1 MPVVTRSQAKLSNLA
16 LTEPLSLE
24 PKKRPFVSKPLPLP
38 LIVDTTNGILPLFKR
53 GLKPYSKDPSGKYYI
68 VIRAYHCLYLKLT
81 DLQKEKGRAY
91 IDNLWAI
98 APEGYFWKI
107 HFNPIKSKL
116 SLLPKY
122 WYDLCPI
129 PK

>member
-24 PKKRPFVSKPLPLP
+24 PKKRPFVSKPIPLP
-38 LIVDTTNGILPLFKR
+38 LIVDTTNSILPLFER
-53 GLKPYSKDPSGKYYI
+53 GLKPYSRDPSGKYFI
-68 VIRAYHCLYLKLT
+68 VVKAYLT
-81 DLQKEKGRAY
+81 DLKKGTAY
-91 IDNLWAI
+91 IDSLSLWAI

>member
-1 MPVVTRSQAKLSNLA
+1 MPVVTRSQAKLASLEQA
-16 LTEPLSLE
+16 EHLSLE
-24 PKKRPFVSKPLPLP
+24 PKKRPFVSKPIPMP
-38 LIVDTTNGILPLFKR
+38 LIVDTTNGILPLFER

-68 VIRAYHCLYLKLT
+68 VIKAYYSLYLKLT
-81 DLQKEKGRAY
+81 DLQKGRAY

-107 HFNPIKSKL
+107 HFSQTKSK
-116 SLLPKY
+116 SSVPRY
-122 WYDLCPI
+122 WWYYLCPI